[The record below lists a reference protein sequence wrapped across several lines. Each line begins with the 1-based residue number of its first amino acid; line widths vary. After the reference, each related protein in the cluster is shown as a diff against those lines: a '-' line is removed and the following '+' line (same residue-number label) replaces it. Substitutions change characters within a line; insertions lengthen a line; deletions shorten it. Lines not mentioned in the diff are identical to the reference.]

1 MATPKRPR
9 KSRKLKKVQ
18 KPIGGLDKSDLTF
31 VDRFGKRKDKI
42 PY

>member
-1 MATPKRPR
+1 MVIPKRPR
-9 KSRKLKKVQ
+9 KTRKPKKEQ